1 MEIIYFYPEEEA
13 SGYVCAARKRWF
25 REASLGLR
33 DLGACGEEMRV
44 QGCAVPAFYYRKKAW
59 PPGKLSEVMELA
71 FAVADGADDTFLHP
85 RIAAMLTADYAKR
98 WRPDDETVERLA
110 AFLTA
115 RYAAG
120 KALRCGEA
128 AVLLG
133 AAEEAERQLEMTWRL
148 LQPYLP
154 KINRLA
160 VFCEEPPDAE
170 AQETLE
176 ECLDD
181 YYYEYG
187 LVPQIE
193 AYEETKEGLRC
204 GRTRC
209 RGLILDYG
217 GRFCCPRIMPDS
229 EAVYIDI
236 ASAEDKESR
245 LHRRTP
251 QIPYVSPLKYL
262 DTMVKNSYDRLVN

>member
-1 MEIIYFYPEEEA
+1 M
-13 SGYVCAARKRWF
+13 CAAKKHRF
-25 REASLGLR
+25 GEASLGLR
-33 DLGACGEEMRV
+33 DLGACGEETRV
-44 QGCAVPAFYYRKKAW
+44 RGCAVPAFYYRKKAW
-59 PPGKLSEVMELA
+59 PPEKLSEAMERA
-71 FAVADGADDTFLHP
+71 FVVADGADDTFLHP
-85 RIAAMLTADYAKR
+85 QIAAMLTADYTGR

-110 AFLTA
+110 EFLTA
-115 RYAAG
+115 RYTTG
-120 KALRCGEA
+120 KILRCGEA

-133 AAEEAERQLEMTWRL
+133 AAKEAERQLEMTWRL

-154 KINRLA
+154 KINRLV
-160 VFCEEPPDAE
+160 VFCEEATDTE
-170 AQETLE
+170 AKEMLE
-176 ECLDD
+176 EYLDD

-187 LVPQIE
+187 LVPQAE
-193 AYEETKEGLRC
+193 AYEETKDGLRC

-217 GRFCCPRIMPDS
+217 GRFCYPKIMPDS

-236 ASAEDKESR
+236 VSGEDKERR
-245 LHRRTP
+245 LHRKTP